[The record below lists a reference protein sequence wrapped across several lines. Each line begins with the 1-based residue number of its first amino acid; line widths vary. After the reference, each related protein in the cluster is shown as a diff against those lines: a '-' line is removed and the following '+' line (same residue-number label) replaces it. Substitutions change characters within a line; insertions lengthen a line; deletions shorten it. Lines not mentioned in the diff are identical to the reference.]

1 MSDDWGTFHVY
12 YGCNGSKN
20 RDCKGGYIN
29 EIDLI
34 KQFEELME
42 TINIDEIGIKEKI
55 KNEVQRF
62 KRFNQILLN
71 SKDKIEVGDVD
82 IRNYCKYIL
91 RNGTDGEKRELLGCL
106 RGQIKLSSKRIA
118 VI

>member
-1 MSDDWGTFHVY
+1 
-12 YGCNGSKN
+12 
-20 RDCKGGYIN
+20 
-29 EIDLI
+29 
-34 KQFEELME
+34 ME

-62 KRFNQILLN
+62 KKFNQIVLN
-71 SKDKIEVGDVD
+71 SKDKIEVGEID

-106 RGQIKLSSKRIA
+106 KSRITLKEKQINI
-118 VI
+118 